1 MCLFCCMQN
10 HSYVFMIPTFFTS
23 TFTGADA
30 ETIEVLQAV
39 IPSISNNMLIII
51 NCLFMI
57 NPKPAII
64 IHEPELF

>member
-1 MCLFCCMQN
+1 
-10 HSYVFMIPTFFTS
+10 MIPTFFTS